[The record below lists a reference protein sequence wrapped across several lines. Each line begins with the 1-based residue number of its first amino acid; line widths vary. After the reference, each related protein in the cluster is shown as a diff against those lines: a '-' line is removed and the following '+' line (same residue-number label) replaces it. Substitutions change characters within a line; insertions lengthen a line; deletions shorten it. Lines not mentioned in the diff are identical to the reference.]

1 MIKQIKNIEK
11 RFQSL
16 FFRYRIGLETSMKGT
31 EFIFD
36 CVQLLYYK
44 DSKMNPN
51 HTGSYIYCPEWI
63 KNQKATINPVNKK
76 DNKCC
81 QSAITVAL
89 NHEEIRKTS

>member
-36 CVQLLYYK
+36 CVQLLYP
-44 DSKMNPN
+44 NQN

-63 KNQKATINPVNKK
+63 KSQKATINPVNKK